1 MIEYKTIPP
10 RNNLRWL
17 GIDLDGTLAA
27 PIWTADNPT
36 TDIGAPLENNVGKL
50 RRAVAKGFKVIIHT
64 SRPWTDYENIEGWL
78 RHHNIPFRE
87 IQCGKPL
94 YYRYID
100 DRAIVADENDEE
112 EWV

>member
-1 MIEYKTIPP
+1 MTYKSVPP
-10 RNNLRWL
+10 RSDLKWL
-17 GIDLDGTLAA
+17 GVDLDGTLAA

-36 TDIGAPLENNVGKL
+36 SDIGDPLRNNVARL
-50 RRAVAKGFKVIIHT
+50 RRAVDKGYKIIIHT

-78 RHHNIPFRE
+78 NYHAIPFKE

-100 DRAIVADENDEE
+100 DRAITAIEEADGD
-112 EWV
+112 WV